1 MKHFNLKPTRNQTA
15 RSKKAVSNVIS
26 TIILTGILLTILIV
40 SMFVSTNVL
49 NAQLVSTEF
58 NQAQS
63 NMLLLDST
71 VQDVS
76 LRPGAGGYVQF
87 NERQGGIGLAT
98 TTDSLTVT
106 VQDASHQITFD
117 GLVEFVYSGGTHA
130 SAAVDPTVG
139 YKSLKGNPNPYV
151 NLMQGLGFL
160 RLEQDNGGKIKLDY
174 NRVRIASAG
183 LIDSH
188 TNLVQVTFIHLVKGA
203 IEASSGTVSV
213 TVQNIKTSSNT
224 GAFDS
229 ASVPIT
235 VQYSTDSVQNTL
247 TWPPAAWTPPEGT
260 TRTVVVFSEIQVE
273 SSLK

>member
-1 MKHFNLKPTRNQTA
+1 MKHFNLKPTHNQVA

-49 NAQLVSTEF
+49 NAQLIEF

-76 LRPGAGGYVQF
+76 LRPGAGGDLQF

-106 VQDASHQITFD
+106 VQDASHQVTFND
-117 GLVEFVYSGGTHA
+117 LVEFVYSGGTHA
-130 SAAVDPTVG
+130 SAAVDPTIG
-139 YKSLKGNPNPYV
+139 YNGLKGSPTPYA
-151 NLMQGLGFL
+151 NLTQGLGFL
-160 RLEQDNGGKIKLDY
+160 RLEQDDGGKIKLDY
-174 NRVRIASAG
+174 NRIRIASAG

-213 TVQNIKTSSNT
+213 TVQNIKS
-224 GAFDS
+224 F
-229 ASVPIT
+229 
-235 VQYSTDSVQNTL
+235 STDMDV
-247 TWPPAAWTPPEGT
+247 
-260 TRTVVVFSEIQVE
+260 
-273 SSLK
+273 

>member
-87 NERQGGIGLAT
+87 NERQGGIGVNT
-98 TTDSLTVT
+98 TTDSLSIT
-106 VQDASHQITFD
+106 VQDQSPSH
-117 GLVEFVYSGGTHA
+117 L
-130 SAAVDPTVG
+130 
-139 YKSLKGNPNPYV
+139 
-151 NLMQGLGFL
+151 
-160 RLEQDNGGKIKLDY
+160 
-174 NRVRIASAG
+174 
-183 LIDSH
+183 
-188 TNLVQVTFIHLVKGA
+188 
-203 IEASSGTVSV
+203 
-213 TVQNIKTSSNT
+213 
-224 GAFDS
+224 
-229 ASVPIT
+229 
-235 VQYSTDSVQNTL
+235 
-247 TWPPAAWTPPEGT
+247 
-260 TRTVVVFSEIQVE
+260 
-273 SSLK
+273 

>member
-1 MKHFNLKPTRNQTA
+1 MKHFNLKQMLTQTV
-15 RSKKAVSNVIS
+15 RGKRAVSNVIS

-87 NERQGGIGLAT
+87 NERQGGIGVNT
-98 TTDSLTVT
+98 TTNSLSIQ
-106 VQDASHQITFD
+106 VQNRSPVVFSNLLE
-117 GLVEFVYSGGTHA
+117 LVFSGGTHA

-139 YKSLKGNPNPYV
+139 YNSLKGSPNPYV
-151 NLMQGLGFL
+151 DLTQGLGFL
-160 RLEQDNGGKIKLDY
+160 RLEQDDGGKIKLDY

-213 TVQNIKTSSNT
+213 TVQNVKSSSST
-224 GAFDS
+224 WTFDS

-235 VQYSTDSVQNTL
+235 VQYSTDSAQNTL

-273 SSLK
+273 ASLK